1 MEKRATKEAET
12 IDTEISFRL
21 FSGLWM
27 STRVAKKRRE
37 NTKRAPCLFSYPPSN
52 HSGKERIHGKNREIQ
67 GIRKSKKR
75 EMYKL
80 FWIHEK
86 CFHQKKKP

>member
-1 MEKRATKEAET
+1 
-12 IDTEISFRL
+12 
-21 FSGLWM
+21 M

-37 NTKRAPCLFSYPPSN
+37 NTKMAPCLFSYPPSN

-75 EMYKL
+75 GMYKL
-80 FWIHEK
+80 F
-86 CFHQKKKP
+86 